1 MHRTKRKKV
10 EKAFFEYY
18 IVKSGKIAFF
28 EILLTIIVFI
38 LFLEFLIT
46 SPLYAIILFTIF
58 YILFF
63 LLYRKRKGKIIQI
76 PKLDFS
82 KFGKESLIK
91 DKSQAKMLKKKYFKK
106 LGLGVKILGSE
117 SESREMINFAIKK
130 ITDEKRRERGRRKI
144 KSGYVVV
151 DYGLPRGKFFPVAL
165 TATLKKAAV
174 NKNFPRITPQDLRMK
189 LFGGKGRIS
198 LIIVLD
204 TSASMSL
211 SIKGIIDSFE
221 AIKKEAIRFRDRVSL
236 IVCKG
241 FRAFILQHPTTN
253 FNRILSKLK
262 EVGLS
267 DFTPLAEGLHAGL
280 ELALL
285 EDRRKYTPII
295 VVISDGFVNVPCTKK
310 LTREYITLGQD
321 PAVESLVQVAK
332 TIARKK
338 IKTIVIN
345 TRHISRE
352 ISMGFEIPRT
362 GTEVMQNLAN
372 ITNGMYIGIKMKR

>member
-1 MHRTKRKKV
+1 MHRAKRKKV

-18 IVKSGKIAFF
+18 IVKSSKLAFF

-130 ITDEKRRERGRRKI
+130 ITDAKRRERGRRKI

-211 SIKGIIDSFE
+211 SIKGIIGSFE

-241 FRAFILQHPTTN
+241 
-253 FNRILSKLK
+253 
-262 EVGLS
+262 
-267 DFTPLAEGLHAGL
+267 
-280 ELALL
+280 
-285 EDRRKYTPII
+285 
-295 VVISDGFVNVPCTKK
+295 
-310 LTREYITLGQD
+310 
-321 PAVESLVQVAK
+321 
-332 TIARKK
+332 
-338 IKTIVIN
+338 
-345 TRHISRE
+345 
-352 ISMGFEIPRT
+352 
-362 GTEVMQNLAN
+362 
-372 ITNGMYIGIKMKR
+372 